1 MKAGLYQ
8 RPLRSVF
15 KNVLTLTKQKTG
27 TKLYFSALYRFLYT
41 SAPPFSYKMK
51 QPARQRIDI
60 DISVLLP
67 LTNNRSDAHAACCSK
82 AQTV

>member
-27 TKLYFSALYRFLYT
+27 TKLYFSALYRFLYI
-41 SAPPFSYKMK
+41 SALIVSFKMK
-51 QPARQRIDI
+51 QPAGRSIDI
-60 DISVLLP
+60 NIVTNINILPP
-67 LTNNRSDAHAACCSK
+67 LTK
-82 AQTV
+82 G

>member
-27 TKLYFSALYRFLYT
+27 TKLYFSALYRFLYI
-41 SAPPFSYKMK
+41 SSLIVSFKMK
-51 QPARQRIDI
+51 QPAGRSIDI
-60 DISVLLP
+60 NIVTNINILPP
-67 LTNNRSDAHAACCSK
+67 LTK
-82 AQTV
+82 G